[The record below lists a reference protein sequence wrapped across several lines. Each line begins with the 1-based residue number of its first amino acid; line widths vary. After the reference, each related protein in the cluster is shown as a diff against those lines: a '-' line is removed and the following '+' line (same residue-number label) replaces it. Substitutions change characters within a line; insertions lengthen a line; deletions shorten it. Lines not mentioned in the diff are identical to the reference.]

1 MSTID
6 NDDYEALY
14 KIILIGDSGVG
25 KTNILSRYM
34 YNEFKSDSKSTIGV
48 EFSSKRITINNTL
61 IKAQIWD
68 TAGHERYRAITNTY
82 YKGSNG
88 CFIVYDIT
96 NMESFE
102 NIDKWY
108 TDIEK
113 VANIDIT
120 IVIVGNKCDLENERK
135 VSIEKGKEKA
145 KELGACFFET
155 SALSNINIE
164 NIFNVIIT
172 NIHNKYEK
180 KKEEGDNDEFD
191 FVKRG
196 GINLIESNNNNNTSS
211 KDTDYNTLCC
221 KL

>member
-1 MSTID
+1 MSTTD

-14 KIILIGDSGVG
+14 KVILIGDSGVG
-25 KTNILSRYM
+25 KTNILSRYI

-48 EFSSKRITINNTL
+48 EFASKRITISNTL

-96 NMESFE
+96 NMQSFE

-120 IVIVGNKCDLENERK
+120 IVIVGNKCDLESERK
-135 VSIEKGKEKA
+135 VSVEQGKEKA

-155 SALSNINIE
+155 SALSAINID

-172 NIHNKYEK
+172 NIHNKNEQ

-196 GINLIESNNNNNTSS
+196 GINLIDNNHNTST
-211 KDTDYNTLCC
+211 KETDYQKALCC

>member
-1 MSTID
+1 MSNND
-6 NDDYEALY
+6 NDNDYEALY
-14 KIILIGDSGVG
+14 KVILIGDSGVG
-25 KTNILSRYM
+25 KTNILSRYI

-48 EFSSKRITINNTL
+48 EFTSKRIKINNTS
-61 IKAQIWD
+61 IKVQIWD

-96 NMESFE
+96 NMQSFE

-113 VANIDIT
+113 TANDAIS

-135 VSIEKGKEKA
+135 VPIEMGKEKA

-164 NIFNVIIT
+164 NIFIEIIT
-172 NIHNKYEK
+172 NIHNKQEK
-180 KKEEGDNDEFD
+180 KKEEGDSDDFY
-191 FVKRG
+191 FVKRR
-196 GINLIESNNNNNTSS
+196 GINLITTNTTN
-211 KDTDYNTLCC
+211 KETENQQTLLCC
-221 KL
+221 